1 MINIGTGTLMG
12 AGIKFYSTLS
22 ANNLADLKK
31 MLITNNNRTISL
43 IKINQWDDSWQ
54 GIKSDFAI
62 NELTQEHIIWINSSI
77 NHHLECK
84 A

>member
-1 MINIGTGTLMG
+1 MINIGTLMG

-77 NHHLECK
+77 NHHLE
-84 A
+84 